1 VIAGLFEVTAKPLE
15 WFYELTNNY
24 VLAISLVALM
34 VMIITAP
41 LVLKSTKGMLEMQR
55 LQPEMRRLQHQYR
68 GDRQK
73 LNEEMMKLYQEH
85 KVNPLNSCLPL
96 LLQFPVF
103 IIMWQILHGLTTT
116 GPDGGFAPKYISQS
130 SSLYQSLVGKTE
142 MMSFGLDL
150 SKRPSEMIAQ
160 GFTEGIVYALL
171 VVALGCLYFV
181 QQRMVAARAQVAPSM
196 SPTQQKIM
204 QYLPVVFAVFLV
216 FYLTGLVIYYMAQAI
231 FRIGLQA
238 YITRRFYHGDHSL
251 GRQAQVAGVQARELA
266 KEHKEAGGGGGI
278 FAQAKRGAPAASGQG
293 EAGPAPVTSKRVTP
307 PKNKPTPTGRT
318 ARPSSSGKVTRPGT
332 PRPQP
337 RKK

>member
-15 WFYELTNNY
+15 WFYALTHNY
-24 VLAISLVALM
+24 IFSIALVALM
-34 VMIITAP
+34 VMLITAP

-55 LQPEMRRLQHQYR
+55 LQPEMRRLQSQYR
-68 GDRQK
+68 GDRQR
-73 LNEEMMKLYQEH
+73 LNEEMMKLYQDH

-130 SSLYQSLVGKTE
+130 SALYQSLVGKTE

-160 GFTEGIVYALL
+160 GFSTGIAYALL
-171 VVALGCLYFV
+171 VIALGCLYFV
-181 QQRMVAARAQVAPSM
+181 QQRMVAARAQVAPNM
-196 SPTQQKIM
+196 SPAQQKIM

-238 YITRRFYHGDHSL
+238 YITRRFYHGDESL
-251 GRQAQVAGVQARELA
+251 GRQAQAAGVKARELA
-266 KEHKEAGGGGGI
+266 KEDKTSGGGGI
-278 FAQAKRGAPAASGQG
+278 FSQAKRDAQTKREADTAA
-293 EAGPAPVTSKRVTP
+293 APVASKRVTP
-307 PKNKPTPTGRT
+307 PKNKPTPTGRSG
-318 ARPSSSGKVTRPGT
+318 RPSPTGKASRPG
-332 PRPQP
+332 PARPQP